1 MAEINYYEVK
11 AAFYMAQDMPSGSH
25 HTYFGGHIFDE
36 DKSVKWNREEV
47 ERQNAIIRQQNKE
60 EREARYN
67 ARIEAEKLIIDYLH
81 QEWSSISKVK
91 IAKLFRYIYDM
102 HFEDNYQIER
112 VIDICEEILEIFT
125 QEDKE

>member
-1 MAEINYYEVK
+1 MSEINYYEVK

-25 HTYFGGHIFDE
+25 HIYFGGHIFDE

-47 ERQNAIIRQQNKE
+47 ERQNALIRQQNKE
-60 EREARYN
+60 EREARHD
-67 ARIEAEKLIIDYLH
+67 AKLAAEKLIIDYLH
-81 QEWSSISKVK
+81 QEWSSISKTK

-102 HFEDNYQIER
+102 YFEDNYQIER

-125 QEDKE
+125 QEDK

>member
-1 MAEINYYEVK
+1 MSEINYYEVK
-11 AAFYMAQDMPSGSH
+11 AAFYMAQDMPSGRQS
-25 HTYFGGHIFDE
+25 TYFGGHIFDE

-60 EREARYN
+60 EREAKYN
-67 ARIEAEKLIIDYLH
+67 AKLEAEKLIIDYLH
-81 QEWSSISKVK
+81 QEWSSISKIK
-91 IAKLFRYIYDM
+91 IARLVRYIYDM

-125 QEDKE
+125 QEDK